1 MLNPN
6 VDYLFSFPA
15 ADCCVRTVG
24 GAALWR
30 RVRGVLALVADRIVT
45 QILLIL
51 SKIGDVVIVCASF
64 LPTPMVVCTGR
75 LGFVDHGTPL
85 SQGVR
90 LIWFYHLVLDV
101 FRGLESFVARRSTL
115 RVKCMSAKVCAGL

>member
-24 GAALWR
+24 GAVLWR
-30 RVRGVLALVADRIVT
+30 RVRGVLALVADGIVT
-45 QILLIL
+45 QMLLIL

-64 LPTPMVVCTGR
+64 LPTSMVVCTGL

-85 SQGVR
+85 SGGAPD
-90 LIWFYHLVLDV
+90 LVLSS
-101 FRGLESFVARRSTL
+101 RA
-115 RVKCMSAKVCAGL
+115 